1 MKVYIAS
8 SWKNR
13 LAVELL
19 TDRMRDHGIMVTSF
33 VEAEGQT
40 IDKYSNFEDWFL
52 SEDAQAVFS
61 FDTEAIKN
69 ADLIVYVG
77 PSGTDTWFELGMA
90 YALFKPI
97 IGIWVKGEMTGLMR
111 KSLMVWTYNA
121 NDLLK
126 AIRVFKEVL
135 DSKKIVSNT

>member
-90 YALFKPI
+90 YVLFKPI

-111 KSLMVWTYNA
+111 KSLTVCTYST

-126 AIRVFKEVL
+126 AIRVFKEGL
-135 DSKKIVSNT
+135 DSKKK